1 MCKDRVCKDRV
12 GNKFN
17 NGDRVV
23 VVDYNDVIIAKAKKV
38 PSFAHKLVG
47 KAGIIIHTPWTTLWF
62 PKVRLDDPD
71 IATPDALFPD
81 NDTWCD
87 IGWTIC
93 NAILRPEEK
102 DEEITKPYR
111 ITADGFLTSDE
122 NWKKWLI

>member
-1 MCKDRVCKDRV
+1 MCKDEA
-12 GNKFN
+12 GNRFK

-23 VVDYNDVIIAKAKKV
+23 VVEYNDVIIAKAAGV

-47 KAGIIIHTPWTTLWF
+47 KAGIIIHTPGTSLRF
-62 PKVRLDDPD
+62 PKVRLDD
-71 IATPDALFPD
+71 PD

-87 IGWTIC
+87 IGWIIC
-93 NAILRPEEK
+93 NAVLKPEEK